1 MAKKATKKTAKK
13 ARATLDAAAALER
26 IMGGP
31 LTFGRMLRS
40 IRDGEEMT
48 LEAFA
53 RKLRISRQHLCDI
66 EQGRKGMS
74 VERAAK
80 WAKALGYPEVVFIQ
94 LALQT
99 DLDAAGLKY
108 NVEIKAA

>member
-1 MAKKATKKTAKK
+1 MKTSKTRKAK
-13 ARATLDAAAALER
+13 RPGVLDATTALER

-40 IRDGEEMT
+40 IREGDEIT

-53 RKLRISRQHLCDI
+53 RKLGISRQHLCDV
-66 EQGRKGMS
+66 EQGRKGVS
-74 VERAAK
+74 AERAAK

-108 NVEIKAA
+108 SVEIKAA